1 MNETSKQTSKQS
13 AILLLHVIQRYYEI
27 YNYGYTFWLWLW
39 FINRKKV
46 KVINKKKLNINKGLY
61 FNKYEYSNY

>member
-1 MNETSKQTSKQS
+1 MKR
-13 AILLLHVIQRYYEI
+13 I
-27 YNYGYTFWLWLW
+27 YTFMICAYILLWLW

-46 KVINKKKLNINKGLY
+46 KVINKKKINFNKGLY